1 MILENSNLAYPEIK
15 VMSLKFVFL
24 ITSKL
29 FQKPRL
35 KGPEQR
41 PFCPP
46 ADCAKEKE
54 EGGVR
59 VRKEGGCFS
68 GGIECDPRA
77 ETIVLLGALGATRC
91 SA

>member
-15 VMSLKFVFL
+15 VMSLKSVFL

-46 ADCAKEKE
+46 CRVCAEEE
-54 EGGVR
+54 EGGR
-59 VRKEGGCFS
+59 GGY
-68 GGIECDPRA
+68 
-77 ETIVLLGALGATRC
+77 
-91 SA
+91 